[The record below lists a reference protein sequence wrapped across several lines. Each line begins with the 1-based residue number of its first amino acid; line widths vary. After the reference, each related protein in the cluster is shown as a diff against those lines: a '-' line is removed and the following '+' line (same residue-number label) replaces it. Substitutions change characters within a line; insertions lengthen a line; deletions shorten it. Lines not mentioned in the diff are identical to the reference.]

1 MVRIQVKV
9 KHEEDEEDL
18 QFLYHCL
25 STTGIEEI
33 ARDVIEISNLQIKIQ
48 RLALALESRLI
59 QLGDGNGSHS
69 IEAVPLMRASTEA
82 KAYAS
87 KDQVLHGRLLSP
99 HILTDHIQTIE
110 EQVMLNEAMGFSD
123 LTQLHQ
129 LLSGSSTDSELLQ
142 EDTTQLLWAG
152 KELMK
157 NKRLC
162 DYVGDNERT
171 KIILR
176 LQPSCMSSA

>member
-1 MVRIQVKV
+1 MAN
-9 KHEEDEEDL
+9 EEAEANSDIL
-18 QFLYHCL
+18 TVYPNLVLFLLFVGSDYYL
-25 STTGIEEI
+25 PFVGYKSNIVSKKFIPSRGIW
-33 ARDVIEISNLQIKIQ
+33 AW
-48 RLALALESRLI
+48 LI
-59 QLGDGNGSHS
+59 QLGDGKGSHS
-69 IEAVPLMRASTEA
+69 IEAVPLMRALSEA

-99 HILTDHIQTIE
+99 HILRDHIQTKE
-110 EQVMLNEAMGFSD
+110 KQVMLNEAMGFSD

-129 LLSGSSTDSELLQ
+129 LLSGSSTNSELLQ
-142 EDTTQLLWAG
+142 EDTTQLWWAG

-157 NKRLC
+157 SKRLC

-176 LQPSCMSSA
+176 LQPSCISSA